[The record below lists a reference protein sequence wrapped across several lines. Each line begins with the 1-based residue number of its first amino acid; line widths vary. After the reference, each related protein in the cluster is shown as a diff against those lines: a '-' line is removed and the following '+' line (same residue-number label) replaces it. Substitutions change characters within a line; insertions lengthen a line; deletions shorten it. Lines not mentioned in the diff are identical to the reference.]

1 MTGMSA
7 RRNRRALILLG
18 VALVLYL
25 AASQVVLPWYD
36 KLRAAP
42 AQAADKTGQLRR
54 YRRELLHQ
62 GNYEVLTADV
72 RKKFAETNPY
82 FFTDASEL
90 QKVAEDSA
98 KTVGIALAQRSSQ
111 MKKVDDIVNEITM
124 AMTFESTPGQLVRFL
139 DELRESPKIVNVRM
153 AQIDP
158 NQVVFEAPKTGE
170 LSKIVRVIMTIAGQV
185 LVPRPEDKAK

>member
-1 MTGMSA
+1 VTGTSA
-7 RRNRRALILLG
+7 QRNRRALILLG
-18 VALVLYL
+18 LALVLYL
-25 AASQVVLPWYD
+25 TASQVFLPFYD

-42 AQAADKTGQLRR
+42 AQAADKTDQLRR

-62 GNYEVLTADV
+62 GNYEALTADV
-72 RKKFAETNPY
+72 RKKIAETIPY

-111 MKKVDDIVNEITM
+111 MKKVDDVVNEITM

-139 DELRESPKIVNVRM
+139 DELRESPKTVNVRM
-153 AQIDP
+153 AQVDP
-158 NQVVFEAPKTGE
+158 NQIMFAAPKTGE
-170 LSKIVRVIMTIAGQV
+170 LRKTVRVNMTIAGQV